1 MTNREPDRI
10 RTLLQQ
16 SLAPVANDCEPA
28 RDLWPELQRRI
39 GQAQASADTPAP
51 ARAAIFWPAIPWF
64 DWVLAGGVAVVAI
77 AFPASIPV
85 LLYYL

>member
-1 MTNREPDRI
+1 MKNREHDRI

-16 SLAPVANDCEPA
+16 ALPSVGNDPEPA
-28 RDLWPELQRRI
+28 RDLWPELQARME
-39 GQAQASADTPAP
+39 QAHAPSQARSAV
-51 ARAAIFWPAIPWF
+51 PWF
-64 DWVLAGGVAVVAI
+64 DWVLAGGVALVAI